1 MTEPFIKSLA
11 SNLSGCED
19 GGEIDTESYIE
30 ALRLVRKVDTDLRKR
45 GDFVLPSPENH
56 KAWKLCSKKSGAGLG
71 RLKSDYISLQLMWPI
86 QSVEINGPTMTLRLD
101 RSVVMRSVISRIVES
116 GVAPPELS
124 PKRAATFRVTNHEL
138 ERECSTQLSK
148 LRTIQV
154 TGVIKRLLTHCGHQL
169 VDPTNSESPSPS
181 VIVGIGCS
189 DLTHILAK
197 HQVCSSNNR
206 TPEYSISLVLSFWM
220 LRLVI

>member
-1 MTEPFIKSLA
+1 MTEAFIKSLA

-19 GGEIDTESYIE
+19 GGEIDTESYFE
-30 ALRLVRKVDTDLRKR
+30 AFRLVRKVDTDLRRR
-45 GDFVLPSPENH
+45 GDFVLPSPGNH
-56 KAWKLCSKKSGAGLG
+56 KAWKLCSKESGAGLG
-71 RLKSDYISLQLMWPI
+71 RLKSDYLSLQLMWPI

-116 GVAPPELS
+116 GVAPLES
-124 PKRAATFRVTNHEL
+124 NPKPAATSFRVTNHEL

-169 VDPTNSESPSPS
+169 VDSTNTEGPSPS
-181 VIVGIGCS
+181 VIVGVGCS

-197 HQVCSSNNR
+197 HQVCS
-206 TPEYSISLVLSFWM
+206 
-220 LRLVI
+220 